1 MGSVGDRIS
10 NIRDGRTKSKPLLEK
25 NARGSQSRTNPIL
38 DVGEQDEDITRGGT
52 MDGMCWLSGWMR
64 RTTWGGGD
72 SRHFKH
78 VNKGWKGMLAYEM

>member
-64 RTTWGGGD
+64 RTTWGGGGLP
-72 SRHFKH
+72 SLQACEQR
-78 VNKGWKGMLAYEM
+78 VEGYVSL